1 MNPPGPPIPDQTELP
16 GARAARSNG
25 RPRVAGTPRAR
36 YTAGTMRDPTYQSIL
51 ETLNALPSEKVAEV
65 EDFIDF
71 LAQRQDD
78 RQLARAVSAL
88 SERAVEKVWD
98 NPDDAA
104 YDQL

>member
-1 MNPPGPPIPDQTELP
+1 M
-16 GARAARSNG
+16 
-25 RPRVAGTPRAR
+25 PRAR
-36 YTAGTMRDPTYQSIL
+36 YTAGSMRDPTYRTIL
-51 ETLNALPSEKVAEV
+51 EKLIALPSEKVAEV

-78 RQLARAVSAL
+78 GHLVRAVSTL
-88 SERAVEKVWD
+88 SEQAVEKVWD

>member
-1 MNPPGPPIPDQTELP
+1 M
-16 GARAARSNG
+16 S
-25 RPRVAGTPRAR
+25 
-36 YTAGTMRDPTYQSIL
+36 MRDSTYQAIL
-51 ETLNALPSEKVAEV
+51 EKLQHLPSEKVAEV

-78 RQLARAVSAL
+78 RHLTRAVTQL
-88 SERAVEKVWD
+88 SERALEKVWD

>member
-1 MNPPGPPIPDQTELP
+1 M
-16 GARAARSNG
+16 
-25 RPRVAGTPRAR
+25 
-36 YTAGTMRDPTYQSIL
+36 TMRDESYQTIL
-51 ETLNALPSEKVAEV
+51 EKLHHLSSEKVAEV

-78 RQLARAVSAL
+78 RHLARAVSGL
-88 SERAVEKVWD
+88 SERALEKVWD